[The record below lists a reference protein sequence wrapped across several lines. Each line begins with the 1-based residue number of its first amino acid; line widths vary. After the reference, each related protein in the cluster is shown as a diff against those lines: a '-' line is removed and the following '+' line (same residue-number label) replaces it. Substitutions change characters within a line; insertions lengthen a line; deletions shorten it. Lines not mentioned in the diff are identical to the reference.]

1 VDIASIL
8 GFTIDANGDT
18 HTHPTIQEAADAV
31 LGLES
36 SNIDDGVPKEGVAGT
51 SKTTQD
57 GRGIKRT
64 APNHDQKPVSNIFN
78 IFLLLS

>member
-18 HTHPTIQEAADAV
+18 HPHPTIQEAADAV
-31 LGLES
+31 LGLETADM
-36 SNIDDGVPKEGVAGT
+36 DDGGRKGVA

-57 GRGIKRT
+57 ARGIKRT
-64 APNHDQKPVSNIFN
+64 APIHDQKPVSNI
-78 IFLLLS
+78 